1 MAQITLNST
10 GVASDGALVLQSNG
24 TTTAVTIT
32 TAQNVGIG
40 TASPSVPFDV
50 QANSSA
56 QGIRVRGRASGD
68 SSSVAFYSNNNA
80 TEQLSIFSSS
90 SENAFFGTGSRPM
103 TFSTNNAER
112 MQIDSSGNVGIGTS
126 SPSAKLHVVG
136 DALAN
141 TFKLIANTTVS
152 GSDATIFRPADNTLA
167 FSTNGAERAR
177 IDSSGNLLVG
187 TTTSTGR
194 VAVQVAANGDPG
206 VYFRNQSGTNVGQ
219 IQVSSAST
227 VYVTSSDYRLKEN
240 VTSMT
245 GALSAVAALK
255 PCTYTWK
262 ESGEASQGFIAHE
275 LAEVCPDAVVGEKD
289 AVDEEGNIKPQGID
303 TSFLVATLTAAIQE
317 QQALI
322 TTLTDRITALEA
334 K

>member
-167 FSTNGAERAR
+167 FSTNGTERAR
-177 IDSSGNLLVG
+177 INSSGYV
-187 TTTSTGR
+187 TMPYQPMFSVTHSATETP
-194 VAVQVAANGDPG
+194 AANGNFVQWTALSVASGSFSSG
-206 VYFRNQSGTNVGQ
+206 VYT
-219 IQVSSAST
+219 AP
-227 VYVTSSDYRLKEN
+227 
-240 VTSMT
+240 
-245 GALSAVAALK
+245 VAGK
-255 PCTYTWK
+255 Y
-262 ESGEASQGFIAHE
+262 
-275 LAEVCPDAVVGEKD
+275 
-289 AVDEEGNIKPQGID
+289 
-303 TSFLVATLTAAIQE
+303 
-317 QQALI
+317 LI
-322 TTLTDRITALEA
+322 TASLLKNTGSAAGGVHLAKNGANVYRIFYCDGGASGGYQMGSGQCILTLAANDTISLRQEIAGIGWYGDSPGLGAFSANLLG
-334 K
+334 